1 MKHLPASSEERGSK
15 WQVSCAGM
23 KQVRRWKSHENK
35 IPTSQQDIQ
44 CPLKT
49 TFLFRFLS
57 TYFLT
62 SCSFFFFKNKTKPK
76 KKRYFYANYR
86 TLYKGW
92 IKSCFVQ
99 SHFDILLQPLSLTRE
114 RTKKSQQ
121 LAFNK
126 DSKNESWAVCCCVT
140 KRFSQSGRL
149 KQY

>member
-1 MKHLPASSEERGSK
+1 MTSFLCWNE
-15 WQVSCAGM
+15 AGE
-23 KQVRRWKSHENK
+23 KLEITRVQNENK
-35 IPTSQQDIQ
+35 DPTSQQDIQ

-86 TLYKGW
+86 TLCKGLN
-92 IKSCFVQ
+92 CFVQ
-99 SHFDILLQPLSLTRE
+99 SRFDILLQPFSLTRE

-126 DSKNESWAVCCCVT
+126 DSKNERV
-140 KRFSQSGRL
+140 GRSAGAL
-149 KQY
+149 QKDSPSLGD